1 MWKKSQNTAYNLVFA
16 IFLLLNFKTSNAR
29 SERGTPRRGVVA
41 WVTMKRWL
49 GHLNSQ
55 GELLRIDRPVDV
67 EYEAGAIADLLVKNN
82 GPAVI
87 FSQPRLADGT
97 ISEIPLVM
105 NLFGSKQ
112 RTMQALGVSQED
124 EIGQRMVA
132 MMKPDI
138 GLFVKRPW
146 KALPLAKDAMA
157 MPPKKKRTGAC
168 QRVKLPLDLTKLP
181 IPKTWPMDGGN
192 FVTLPLVITKN
203 SNTGEHN
210 MGMYR
215 AQVFGPK
222 EIGLHWQIHKHG
234 ADHAAMHGKDAKM
247 PVAICIGGPPELI
260 FSAISPLPDNLS
272 EYQFAGILGR
282 KSLPITKAL
291 TQDLMIPANADI
303 VIEGYCVP
311 SETRRE
317 GPFGDHFGFYSLTG
331 QYPVLHVTAITA
343 RKDAVLP
350 ATIVGLPPMEDGYL
364 GEAIGRQFSPV
375 LKFQHRDV
383 SSVHLPM
390 ETGFH
395 NLAIVASKQRYPRQ
409 ARKTALGLLGAG
421 QMMFLKSIVAIDEN
435 QDPRD
440 LEALLDCLNDK
451 VDPATDLIVLKGQV
465 ADALEAA
472 SKYENVHDKL
482 IIDATTLA
490 KADPRGDNEPL
501 EGSYSQ
507 HTPQWRQFAGTEKSS
522 QSPAPKPENIPA
534 FLANVLKLD
543 LVSDARMLRDSMLVV
558 STSVEGR
565 PSVKTGCDPSLLNEE
580 ENILLDA
587 QELARREQ
595 IIQLRNSIW
604 QLDNNYGIRWL
615 FITDDDLDLHVE
627 GARKRLLW
635 QLTCRFD
642 VERGLTF
649 DENKSRLCW
658 NATTPIPSKAH
669 GTRRWPAI
677 TLHDEETLQ
686 KVASHPELENYHWPQ
701 HLTFHESVKSNG
713 GE

>member
-1 MWKKSQNTAYNLVFA
+1 MREVK
-16 IFLLLNFKTSNAR
+16 
-29 SERGTPRRGVVA
+29 GDTPRRGVMA
-41 WVTMKRWL
+41 WVTMGRWL
-49 GHLNSQ
+49 DHLKSQ
-55 GELLRIDRPVDV
+55 GELLHIDRPVDV
-67 EYEAGAIADLLVKNN
+67 EYEAGAIAELLVKNN
-82 GPAVI
+82 GPAVL
-87 FSQPRLADGT
+87 FSQPRLADGS
-97 ISEIPLVM
+97 ISKIPLVM
-105 NLFGSKQ
+105 NLFGGEE
-112 RTMQALGVSQED
+112 RTMQALGVSRED

-138 GLFVKRPW
+138 GLFFKKPW
-146 KALPLAKDAMA
+146 KALPLLQDAMA

-181 IPKTWPMDGGN
+181 IPKTWPLDGGN
-192 FVTLPLVITKN
+192 FVTLPLVVTKN
-203 SNTGEHN
+203 PKTGEHN

-234 ADHAAMHGKDAKM
+234 ADHAAMLGKDAKM

-291 TQDLMIPANADI
+291 TQDLMVPANADI
-303 VIEGYCVP
+303 VIEGYCIP
-311 SETRRE
+311 SETRTE

-421 QMMFLKSIVAIDEN
+421 QMMFLKSIITIDEN
-435 QDPRD
+435 QDPSD

-451 VDPATDLIVLKGQV
+451 VDPATDIIVLPGQV

-472 SKYENVHDKL
+472 SNYENVHDKL

-490 KADPRGDNEPL
+490 KNDPRTDNEPL
-501 EGSYSQ
+501 EGSFPQY
-507 HTPQWRQFAGTEKSS
+507 TPNWRRHAGTELAS
-522 QSPAPKPENIPA
+522 QYPAQKPDDIPS
-534 FLANVLKLD
+534 FIREVLRLD

-558 STSVEGR
+558 STSIAGR
-565 PSVKTGCDPSLLNEE
+565 PDVKTGCDPSQLNDE
-580 ENILLDA
+580 ENALLDS

-604 QLDNNYGIRWL
+604 QLDNGNALRWL
-615 FITDDDLDLHVE
+615 FITDDDLDLHVA
-627 GARKRLLW
+627 GAKKRLLW

-642 VERGLTF
+642 VERGLSF
-649 DENKSRLCW
+649 DEDKARLCW
-658 NATTPIPSKAH
+658 NATTPIPSKVH

-686 KVASHPELENYHWPQ
+686 KVASHPELAGYSWPQ
-701 HLTFHESVKSNG
+701 HLTFHDSATSKR

>member
-1 MWKKSQNTAYNLVFA
+1 MREVKSD
-16 IFLLLNFKTSNAR
+16 
-29 SERGTPRRGVVA
+29 TPRRGVMA
-41 WVTMKRWL
+41 WLTMGRWL
-49 GHLNSQ
+49 DHLKSQ
-55 GELLRIDRPVDV
+55 GELLSIDRPVDV
-67 EYEAGAIADLLVKNN
+67 EYEAGAIAELLVKNN
-82 GPAVI
+82 GPAVL
-87 FSQPRLADGT
+87 FSQPRLADGS
-97 ISEIPLVM
+97 ISKIPLVM
-105 NLFGSKQ
+105 NLFGSEQ

-138 GLFVKRPW
+138 GLFLKKPW
-146 KALPLAKDAMA
+146 KALPLLKDAMA

-181 IPKTWPMDGGN
+181 IPKTWPLDGGN

-203 SNTGEHN
+203 PKTGEHN

-234 ADHAAMHGKDAKM
+234 ADHAAMFGKDAKM

-282 KSLPITKAL
+282 KSLAITKAL
-291 TQDLMIPANADI
+291 TQDLMVPANADI
-303 VIEGYCVP
+303 VIEGYCIP
-311 SETRRE
+311 SETRTE

-421 QMMFLKSIVAIDEN
+421 QMMFLKSIITIDED

-451 VDPATDLIVLKGQV
+451 VDPATDIIVLPGQV

-472 SKYENVHDKL
+472 SNYENVHDKL

-490 KADPRGDNEPL
+490 KADPRTANEPL
-501 EGSYSQ
+501 EGSFPQ
-507 HTPQWRQFAGTEKSS
+507 HAPQWRRYAGTELAS
-522 QSPAPKPENIPA
+522 QYPAEKPDDIPS
-534 FLANVLKLD
+534 FIRDVLQLE

-558 STSVEGR
+558 STSIAGR
-565 PSVKTGCDPSLLNEE
+565 PDVKTGCDPSQLNDQQ
-580 ENILLDA
+580 NALLDS
-587 QELARREQ
+587 QELARREH

-604 QLDNNYGIRWL
+604 QLDNKNALRWL
-615 FITDDDLDLHVE
+615 FITDDDLDLHVA
-627 GARKRLLW
+627 GAKKRLLW

-649 DENKSRLCW
+649 DDNKARLCW

-686 KVASHPELENYHWPQ
+686 KVASHPELAGYSWPQ
-701 HLTFHESVKSNG
+701 HLTFHDSVKSKG
-713 GE
+713 DE